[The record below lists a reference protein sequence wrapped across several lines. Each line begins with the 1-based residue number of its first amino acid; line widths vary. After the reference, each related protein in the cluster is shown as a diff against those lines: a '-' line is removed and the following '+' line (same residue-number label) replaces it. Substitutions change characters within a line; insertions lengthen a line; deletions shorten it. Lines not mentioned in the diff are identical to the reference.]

1 MCSTFNIP
9 TSLHHITSYY
19 INISENDPSIS
30 PSPKL
35 FPGKKTQQFVGFS
48 PLTSPS
54 LIKSTSRCPK
64 VRNPWSSVQIRG
76 GPYHPPWKLKKG
88 QARIS
93 SPHLCGHR
101 NPAEVEIPAPQST
114 TMFWHCWSWMYLAI
128 PAAPVLK
135 RGLWMLGFEIWSAD
149 SEFTAGWLTLVI
161 KHYSH

>member
-9 TSLHHITSYY
+9 TSLHSYY
-19 INISENDPSIS
+19 IILHQHFRKWPINQSIS
-30 PSPKL
+30 QT
-35 FPGKKTQQFVGFS
+35 FPGKKNTAIRWFFALDLAESHKVHFQVSES
-48 PLTSPS
+48 PES
-54 LIKSTSRCPK
+54 LEQRSD
-64 VRNPWSSVQIRG
+64 QG

-128 PAAPVLK
+128 LRHPC
-135 RGLWMLGFEIWSAD
+135 WSVAYGCWD
-149 SEFTAGWLTLVI
+149 LRSDPLIANLQQVG
-161 KHYSH
+161 

>member
-1 MCSTFNIP
+1 MTKLGWITFKSWARCAAHSIFLHHYII
-9 TSLHHITSYY
+9 LHHITDITSTF
-19 INISENDPSIS
+19 
-30 PSPKL
+30 PKMTHQSVHL
-35 FPGKKTQQFVGFS
+35 PNFFREKKKQQFVGFS

-114 TMFWHCWSWMYLAI
+114 TMF
-128 PAAPVLK
+128 
-135 RGLWMLGFEIWSAD
+135 
-149 SEFTAGWLTLVI
+149 
-161 KHYSH
+161 